1 LNLRASRRF
10 KFTLYNNYNF
20 NYKVFINIIYL
31 DSNKLILYTI
41 DSVTTL
47 NAAKFL

>member
-1 LNLRASRRF
+1 LNLRALRRF

-31 DSNKLILYTI
+31 DSNKLVLYII
-41 DSVTTL
+41 DSVTTF
-47 NAAKFL
+47 NTIKFF

>member
-31 DSNKLILYTI
+31 NSNKLVLYII
-41 DSVTTL
+41 DSVTAFNTT
-47 NAAKFL
+47 KFL